1 MKLANRS
8 LRTVMAFIVLVA
20 GCLTALPAAS
30 GAGEDSARTIVHLL
44 DYVSVD
50 YPDTVSNGAVRNAP
64 EYQEQREFATQVAA
78 LLGELPAVTGKES
91 LVRKAGELV
100 ARIDARRPG
109 AEVSSSARDLA
120 SEVIQRYQ
128 LTVAPRQV
136 PDLAKAAALFQ
147 AQCAACHGAQGR
159 ADGPAARGMDP
170 APRNFHDAARMDK
183 RSIHGLYNTV
193 TLGVAGTPMRAFKE
207 LSETDRWA
215 LAFLVGGMRDP
226 PARRAQGEALWRQG
240 QGRKELG
247 DFRRLVTVEPEALG
261 AGDLDKVRSYLL
273 AHPQA
278 LVAATASPLQVARAK
293 LAESLAAYR
302 AGDRAGAR
310 QLAVTAYLEGFE
322 LVEQGL
328 DNVDPA
334 LRRRIEADMMAMRNE
349 IDQGRPLA
357 AMEQRVRQLDGLL
370 QEVEGK
376 LAEGGMSAATAF
388 TSSLLIL
395 LREGLEAILV
405 LAAIIAFVRK
415 TGRRDALPY
424 IHVGWI
430 AAAVLGAATWFV
442 ARHFVAVSG
451 ASRELTEGV
460 SALLAAAMLLYVGL
474 WLHNRSH
481 AQAWQSFIRDQVTG
495 ALARRTL
502 WAMAGISFLAVYR
515 ELFEVILFYESL
527 LAQAGE
533 AQRAAVLAGIGAAT
547 VLLALLGGLI
557 LKYSARLPIGLFFSA
572 TSWLLVVMA
581 VIFVGHGVAAMQEA
595 GFIRVTPV
603 DFVAVPM
610 LGVHPNAQGL
620 AAQFA
625 MLALTV
631 AVVLLGRTRTPADP
645 TDARRAA
652 GKTPPPD
659 QAPPAA
665 AACQQNHNEARPTR

>member
-1 MKLANRS
+1 MKLANLS
-8 LRTVMAFIVLVA
+8 LRMVMSFLLLVA
-20 GCLTALPAAS
+20 AFLNALPAAA
-30 GAGEDSARTIVHLL
+30 AGSDDKAQTIVHLL

-50 YPDTVSNGAVRNAP
+50 YPETVRDGAVQDAA
-64 EYQEQREFATQVAA
+64 EYQEQREFATQVLA
-78 LLGELPAVTGKES
+78 LLGELPAVAGKEG
-91 LVRKAGELV
+91 LVRKAQELL
-100 ARIDARRPG
+100 ARVDARAPG
-109 AEVSSSARDLA
+109 AEVSTAARDLA

-128 LTVAPRQV
+128 LTVAPRQA
-136 PDLAKAAALFQ
+136 PDLAKAAALFR

-159 ADGPAARGMDP
+159 GDGPAGRGMNP
-170 APRNFHDAARMDK
+170 APSNFHDAARMDK

-193 TLGVAGTPMRAFKE
+193 TLGVAGTPMRAFPE
-207 LSETDRWA
+207 LAEADRWA
-215 LAFLVGGMRDP
+215 LAFLVSGMRNT
-226 PARRAQGEALWRQG
+226 PAQRSQGEALWRQG
-240 QGRKELG
+240 KGKTELG
-247 DFRRLVTVEPEALG
+247 DFRRLVTVKPEELG
-261 AGDLDKVRSYLL
+261 SRDLDEVRSYLL
-273 AHPQA
+273 AHPEA
-278 LVAATASPLQVARAK
+278 IAAATATPLQVARAK

-310 QLAVTAYLEGFE
+310 QLAITAYLEGFE
-322 LVEQGL
+322 LVEQSL

-334 LRRRIEADMMAMRNE
+334 LRRRTEEDMMAMRND
-349 IDQGRPLA
+349 IDQARPVDAL
-357 AMEQRVRQLDGLL
+357 EGRVRGLEDLL

-376 LAEGGMSAATAF
+376 LAAGEMSAATAF

-430 AAAVLGAATWFV
+430 AAVALGAATWFV
-442 ARHFVAVSG
+442 ASHFVAVSG

-481 AQAWQSFIRDQVTG
+481 AQAWQSFINEQVTG

-515 ELFEVILFYESL
+515 ELFEVILFYETL

-533 AQRAAVLAGIGAAT
+533 AQRPAVLAGIGAAA

-572 TSWLLVVMA
+572 TSWLLVLMA
-581 VIFVGHGVAAMQEA
+581 VIFVGHGVAALQEA
-595 GFIRVTPV
+595 GFIRATPV
-603 DFVAVPM
+603 DFVAVPL

-620 AAQFA
+620 AAQVA

-631 AVVLLGRTRTPADP
+631 AVVLRGRRLK
-645 TDARRAA
+645 R
-652 GKTPPPD
+652 
-659 QAPPAA
+659 
-665 AACQQNHNEARPTR
+665 N

>member
-1 MKLANRS
+1 MTRLTLMAAAAAVLAS
-8 LRTVMAFIVLVA
+8 VQAAFPRVLGVVLVLAAVLVA
-20 GCLTALPAAS
+20 VPASAAAS
-30 GAGEDSARTIVHLL
+30 EDKAQTIVHLL

-50 YPDTVSNGAVRNAP
+50 YPETVSDGAVKDAG
-64 EYQEQREFATQVAA
+64 EYQEQREFATQVLA
-78 LLGELPAVTGKES
+78 LLGELPPVTGQES
-91 LVRKAGELV
+91 LVRKAQELL
-100 ARIDARRPG
+100 ARIDAKVPG
-109 AEVSSSARDLA
+109 AQVSSSARNLA

-128 LTVAPRQV
+128 LTVAPRQA
-136 PDLAKAAALFQ
+136 PDLARAATLFE

-159 ADGPAARGMDP
+159 GDGPAGRGMDP
-170 APRNFHDAARMDK
+170 APSNFHDAARMDK

-193 TLGVAGTPMRAFKE
+193 TLGVAGTPMRAFTE

-215 LAFLVGGMRDP
+215 LAFLVSGMRNTP
-226 PARRAQGEALWRQG
+226 EQRAQGEALWRQG
-240 QGRKELG
+240 KGKAELG
-247 DFRRLVTVEPEALG
+247 DFRRLVTVKPDDVAAAA
-261 AGDLDKVRSYLL
+261 AGDVNQVRAYLISN
-273 AHPQA
+273 P
-278 LVAATASPLQVARAK
+278 AAIASTTASPLQVARAR

-302 AGDRAGAR
+302 TGDRPGAR
-310 QLAVTAYLEGFE
+310 QLAITAYLEGFE
-322 LVEQGL
+322 LVEQAL
-328 DNVDPA
+328 DNVDPG
-334 LRRRIEADMMAMRNE
+334 LRRRTEEAMMAMRNDIE
-349 IDQGRPLA
+349 AGKPVQAL
-357 AMEQRVRQLDGLL
+357 EQRVHGLDGLL
-370 QEVEGK
+370 QEVGSK
-376 LAEGGMSAATAF
+376 LAEGEMTAATAF

-442 ARHFVAVSG
+442 ASHFVAVSG

-481 AQAWQSFIRDQVTG
+481 AQAWQAFIREQVTG

-515 ELFEVILFYESL
+515 ELFEVILFYETL
-527 LAQAGE
+527 LAQAGD
-533 AQRAAVLAGIGAAT
+533 AQRTAVLAGIGAAT

-581 VIFVGHGVAAMQEA
+581 VIFVGHGMAAMQEA
-595 GFIRVTPV
+595 GLLRSTPV
-603 DFVAVPM
+603 EFVAVPM

-620 AAQFA
+620 AAQVA
-625 MLALTV
+625 MLALTL
-631 AVVLLGRTRTPADP
+631 AVVLRGRSRK
-645 TDARRAA
+645 RS
-652 GKTPPPD
+652 
-659 QAPPAA
+659 
-665 AACQQNHNEARPTR
+665 